1 MDTQTRSAATYRH
14 TQTGYLV
21 MIGLGLAL
29 FLNTANFIDE
39 LRRRSRRAWLC
50 LPAVAVNSTLAY
62 LFSALTV
69 EVTPESLSVGFRRGC
84 LRRRVAL
91 ADVVG
96 VEQVVV
102 PWYHGW
108 GIRLT
113 RKGWL
118 YKVQGRHAVRLEL
131 ASGRG
136 ISIGTDE
143 PEELAA
149 AIEAARQPVAAAA

>member
-1 MDTQTRSAATYRH
+1 
-14 TQTGYLV
+14 

-50 LPAVAVNSTLAY
+50 LPGMAVNATLAY
-62 LFSALTV
+62 LLSALTV
-69 EVTPESLSVGFRRGC
+69 EVTPESVSVGFRHGC

-91 ADVVG
+91 ADVVR

-108 GIRLT
+108 GLRLT
-113 RKGWL
+113 RTGWL
-118 YKVQGRHAVRLEL
+118 YKVQGRHAVRLER
-131 ASGRG
+131 ASGRA

-149 AIEAARQPVAAAA
+149 AIAAARRPADAAA